1 MNMID
6 LLVEIG
12 TEELPPKALP
22 TLSAAFT
29 DGIAKGLADAG
40 LTPAEIIPYAA
51 PRRLAVWVKGV
62 SRQQAD
68 QIIEKRGP
76 AIKGAFDANGNPT
89 KAAQA
94 FAGSCGVAVA
104 ELGRMETDKGAW
116 LVFRQQQAGQATAAL
131 FPAIVDKSLAA
142 LPIPK
147 RMRWGSGT
155 AEFVRP
161 VHWVVMLADDSFAD
175 AHVIDAEIL
184 SQRTGRHS
192 YGHRFHAPAALEIAK
207 PSTYAEQLKDAYV
220 VASFDE
226 RRDIIRLQV
235 EKAAGQ
241 LGGTAIMPEGLLDE
255 VTALVEWPNAVTG
268 RFEERFLD
276 VPQEALISTMQ
287 DNQKYFALVDANGK
301 LMPNFITIA
310 NIESRDVAQI
320 SSGNERVIRPRF
332 SDAEFFWTQDKK
344 QTLESRREGL
354 KTMVFQQKLGS
365 LYDKST
371 RVAKLAGYIAQQLGA
386 DEALATR
393 AAELGKC
400 DLITNM
406 VFEFTELQ
414 GIMGRYYAAHD
425 GEPAEV
431 AAALDEQYMPRFAGD
446 ELPQTQTG
454 QILALAE
461 RLDTL
466 AGIFGVGQK
475 PTGAKDPF
483 GLRRAALGTL
493 RLLIEKQLP
502 LDLADLLDKAADN
515 LTTQLGSKPA
525 TGEMLDYILDRLRGY
540 YQEQGIGADIVEA
553 VAALK
558 PSQPLDFDRRVKA
571 VAAFRQLTA
580 AESLAAANKRISNI
594 LKKVEGDIPSHVE
607 PGLLQEPAEKALA
620 QAVSVQEN
628 TVLPLFA
635 AGDYEAALLSLASLR
650 EPVDQFFTDVMVMVD
665 DMALR
670 NNRLALL
677 NHLRGL
683 FLRVADLSVL

>member
-1 MNMID
+1 MID

-22 TLSAAFT
+22 GLSAAFT

-40 LTPAEIIPYAA
+40 LDPAGLIAYAA

-62 SRQQAD
+62 PKRQPD
-68 QIIEKRGP
+68 QTIERRGP
-76 AIKGAFDANGNPT
+76 AIKGAFDADGNPT
-89 KAAQA
+89 KAALA
-94 FAGSCGVAVA
+94 FAASCGVTVDALA
-104 ELGRMETDKGAW
+104 RQETDKGAW
-116 LVFRQQQAGQATAAL
+116 LVFRQQQAGQSTTAL
-131 FPAIVDKSLAA
+131 LPAIVEKSLAA

-161 VHWVVMLADDSFAD
+161 VHWIVMLSDDSVSD
-175 AHVIDAEIL
+175 AQVIDAEIL
-184 SQRTGRHS
+184 SIRTGRHS
-192 YGHRFHAPAALEIAK
+192 YGHRFHAPAALEISK
-207 PSTYAEQLKDAYV
+207 PSTYAAQLKDAYV
-220 VASFDE
+220 VASFAE
-226 RRDIIRLQV
+226 RRELIRAQLASTA
-235 EKAAGQ
+235 ET
-241 LGGTAIMPEGLLDE
+241 LGGSIIMPDGLLDE
-255 VTALVEWPNAVTG
+255 VTALVEWPVAVAG

-287 DNQKYFALVDANGK
+287 DNQKYFALVDGNGK
-301 LMPNFITIA
+301 LMPHFITVA
-310 NIESRDVAQI
+310 NIESRDVSRIAE
-320 SSGNERVIRPRF
+320 GNERVIRPRF

-344 QTLESRREGL
+344 QSLESRREGL

-365 LYDKST
+365 LYDKSA
-371 RVAKLAGYIAQQLGA
+371 RVAKLAAYIAQQLGA
-386 DEALATR
+386 NEALAVR

-406 VFEFTELQ
+406 VFEFTDLQ

-431 AAALDEQYMPRFAGD
+431 AVALDEQYLPRFAGD
-446 ELPQTQTG
+446 ELPKTQTG

-466 AGIFGVGQK
+466 AGIFGIGQK
-475 PTGAKDPF
+475 PTGTKDPF
-483 GLRRAALGTL
+483 GLRRAAVGAL
-493 RLLIEKQLP
+493 RLLIENGLA
-502 LDLADLLDKAADN
+502 LNLADLLDQAAGN
-515 LTTQLGSKPA
+515 LSTQLGSKPSSSEA
-525 TGEMLDYILDRLRGY
+525 LDYILERLRAY
-540 YQEQGIGADIVEA
+540 YQEQGIGGDVVEA

-558 PSQPLDFDRRVKA
+558 PTQPLDFDRRVKA

-580 AESLAAANKRISNI
+580 SVSLAAANKRISNI
-594 LKKVEGDIPSHVE
+594 LKKVDGEIPSTVDAV
-607 PGLLQEPAEKALA
+607 LLQEDAEKALA
-620 QAVSVQEN
+620 AALQAQQEK
-628 TVLPLFA
+628 VLPLFA
-635 AGDYEAALLSLASLR
+635 AGDYEAALLSLADLR
-650 EPVDQFFTDVMVMVD
+650 EPVDQFFTDVMVMAD
-665 DMALR
+665 DVALR

>member
-29 DGIAKGLADAG
+29 DGIAKGLSDAG
-40 LTPAEIIPYAA
+40 LISNEVVAYAA

-62 SRQQAD
+62 APQQAD

-76 AIKGAFDANGNPT
+76 AIKGAFDAAGNPT
-89 KAAQA
+89 KAALA
-94 FAGSCGVAVA
+94 FANSCRVEVAD
-104 ELGRMETDKGAW
+104 LGKIETDKGAW
-116 LVFRQQQAGQATAAL
+116 LVFRQQQTGQATTAL
-131 FPAIVDKSLAA
+131 FPAMVEKSLAA

-161 VHWVVMLADDSFAD
+161 IHWIVMLADNA
-175 AHVIDAEIL
+175 VINANIMGIPSGCE
-184 SQRTGRHS
+184 SR
-192 YGHRFHAPAALEIAK
+192 GHRFHAPAAITITSPAD
-207 PSTYAEQLKDAYV
+207 YAT
-220 VASFDE
+220 
-226 RRDIIRLQV
+226 
-235 EKAAGQ
+235 Q
-241 LGGTAIMPEGLLDE
+241 LGAAFVIARFAARRELIRSKVEALASELGGKAIMPDELLDE
-255 VTALVEWPNAVTG
+255 VTALVEWPVPVAG

-301 LMPNFITIA
+301 LMPNFITVA
-310 NIESRDVAQI
+310 NIESRDVTQI

-365 LYDKST
+365 LYDKSA
-371 RVAKLAGYIAQQLGA
+371 RVAKLAGYIAQQLDA
-386 DEALATR
+386 DASLAVR

-414 GIMGRYYAAHD
+414 GIMGRYYANHD
-425 GEPAEV
+425 GEAAEV

-446 ELPQTQTG
+446 ELPQSKTG

-483 GLRRAALGTL
+483 GLRRAALGAL

-502 LDLADLLDKAADN
+502 LDLADLLDQAALN
-515 LTTQLGSKPA
+515 LTEQLGSKPA
-525 TGEMLDYILDRLRGY
+525 ISDTLDYILDRLRGY
-540 YQEQGIGADIVEA
+540 YQERGIGADIVEA
-553 VAALK
+553 VATLK

-580 AESLAAANKRISNI
+580 SESLAAANKRISNI
-594 LKKVEGDIPSHVE
+594 LKKVEGELPTRVE
-607 PGLLQEPAEKALA
+607 LGLLQEPAEKALA
-620 QAVSVQEN
+620 DAVFTQEN
-628 TVLPLFA
+628 QVLPLFA
-635 AGDYEAALLSLASLR
+635 VGDYEAALLSLASLR
-650 EPVDQFFTDVMVMVD
+650 EPVDQFFTDVMVMAD

>member
-1 MNMID
+1 MLQD
-6 LLVEIG
+6 LLVEMG

-29 DGIAKGLADAG
+29 DGIVKGLAEAG
-40 LTPAEIIPYAA
+40 LQAQNIIPYAA
-51 PRRLAVWVKGV
+51 PRRLAVWVQGV
-62 SRQQAD
+62 AAQQAD

-76 AIKGAFDANGNPT
+76 AMKGAFDAEGNPT
-89 KAAQA
+89 KAALA
-94 FAGSCGVAVA
+94 FAASCGVAVA
-104 ELGRMETDKGAW
+104 DLGKLETDKGAW

-131 FPAIVDKSLAA
+131 FPAMVEKSLAA

-161 VHWVVMLADDSFAD
+161 VHWIVMLADES
-175 AHVIDAEIL
+175 VIDAEIL
-184 SQRTGRHS
+184 GIKTGRES
-192 YGHRFHAPAALEIAK
+192 YGHRFHAPDAVSITSPA
-207 PSTYAEQLKDAYV
+207 TYAAQLQTAFV
-220 VASFDE
+220 VADFAA
-226 RRDIIRLQV
+226 RRDTIRQQV
-235 EKAAGQ
+235 QTTAASF
-241 LGGTAIMPEGLLDE
+241 GGTAVMPEGLLDE
-255 VTALVEWPNAVTG
+255 VTALVEYPNAVAG
-268 RFEERFLD
+268 KFEERFLD

-301 LMPNFITIA
+301 LMPHFITIA
-310 NIESRDVAQI
+310 NIDSRDVARVAE
-320 SSGNERVIRPRF
+320 GNERVIRPRF

-344 QTLESRREGL
+344 QTLASRREGL
-354 KTMVFQQKLGS
+354 KTMVFQQKLGT
-365 LYDKST
+365 LYDKSA
-371 RVAKLAGYIAQQLGA
+371 RVAQLAAYIAEQLGA
-386 DEALATR
+386 DAALAVR

-414 GIMGRYYAAHD
+414 GIMGRYYAKHD
-425 GEPAEV
+425 GEAAEV

-446 ELPQTQTG
+446 ALPASKTG

-466 AGIFGVGQK
+466 AGIFGIGQK

-483 GLRRAALGTL
+483 GLRRAALGVL

-515 LTTQLGSKPA
+515 LTAQLGSKPA
-525 TGEMLDYILDRLRGY
+525 THETLDYILERLRGY
-540 YQEQGIGADIVEA
+540 YQEQGIGAAVVEA

-558 PSQPLDFDRRVKA
+558 PSQPLDFERRVKA

-594 LKKVEGDIPSHVE
+594 LKKVDGELPQTVNAD
-607 PGLLQEPAEKALA
+607 LLQLPAEQALA
-620 QAVSVQEN
+620 QAVQAQQDK
-628 TVLPLFA
+628 VLPLFA
-635 AGDYEAALLSLASLR
+635 SGDYEAALLSLAELR
-650 EPVDQFFTDVMVMVD
+650 EPVDQFFDEVMVMAD
-665 DMALR
+665 DVALK

-677 NHLRGL
+677 NSLRGL

>member
-1 MNMID
+1 MLQD
-6 LLVEIG
+6 LLVEMG

-29 DGIAKGLADAG
+29 DGIVKGLAEAG
-40 LTPAEIIPYAA
+40 LQAQNIIPYAA
-51 PRRLAVWVKGV
+51 PRRLAVWVQGV
-62 SRQQAD
+62 AAQQAD

-76 AIKGAFDANGNPT
+76 AMKGAFDAEGNPT
-89 KAAQA
+89 KAALA
-94 FAGSCGVAVA
+94 FAASCGVAVA
-104 ELGRMETDKGAW
+104 DLGKLETDKGAW

-131 FPAIVDKSLAA
+131 FPAMVEKSLAA

-161 VHWVVMLADDSFAD
+161 VHWIVMLADES
-175 AHVIDAEIL
+175 VIDAEIL
-184 SQRTGRHS
+184 GIKTGRES
-192 YGHRFHAPAALEIAK
+192 YGHRFHAPDAVSITSPA
-207 PSTYAEQLKDAYV
+207 TYAAQLQTAFV
-220 VASFDE
+220 VADFAA
-226 RRDIIRLQV
+226 RRDTIRQQV
-235 EKAAGQ
+235 QTTAASF
-241 LGGTAIMPEGLLDE
+241 GGTAVMPEGLLDE
-255 VTALVEWPNAVTG
+255 VTALVEYPNAVAG
-268 RFEERFLD
+268 KFEERFLD

-301 LMPNFITIA
+301 LMPHFITIA
-310 NIESRDVAQI
+310 NIDSRDVARVAE
-320 SSGNERVIRPRF
+320 GNERVIRPRF

-344 QTLESRREGL
+344 QTLASRREGL
-354 KTMVFQQKLGS
+354 KTMVFQQKLGT
-365 LYDKST
+365 LYDKSA
-371 RVAKLAGYIAQQLGA
+371 RVAQLAAYIAEQLGA
-386 DEALATR
+386 DAALAVR

-414 GIMGRYYAAHD
+414 GIMGRYYANHD
-425 GEPAEV
+425 GEAAEV

-446 ELPQTQTG
+446 ELPASKTG

-466 AGIFGVGQK
+466 AGIFGIGQK

-483 GLRRAALGTL
+483 GLRRAALGAL

-515 LTTQLGSKPA
+515 LTAQVGSKPA
-525 TGEMLDYILDRLRGY
+525 THETLDYILERLRGY
-540 YQEQGIGADIVEA
+540 YQEQGIGAAVVEA

-558 PSQPLDFDRRVKA
+558 PSQPLDFERRVKA

-594 LKKVEGDIPSHVE
+594 LKKVDGELPQTVNAD
-607 PGLLQEPAEKALA
+607 LLQLPAEQALA
-620 QAVSVQEN
+620 QAVQAQQDK
-628 TVLPLFA
+628 VLPLFA
-635 AGDYEAALLSLASLR
+635 SGDYEAALLSLAELR
-650 EPVDQFFTDVMVMVD
+650 EPVDQFFDEVMVMAD
-665 DMALR
+665 DVALK

-677 NHLRGL
+677 NSLRGL

>member
-1 MNMID
+1 MID

-29 DGIAKGLADAG
+29 DGIAKGLSDAG
-40 LTPAEIIPYAA
+40 LTPKEVIAYAA
-51 PRRLAVWVKGV
+51 PRRLAVWIKGV
-62 SRQQAD
+62 APQQAD
-68 QIIEKRGP
+68 QIVEKRGP
-76 AIKGAFDANGNPT
+76 AIKGAFDAAGNPT
-89 KAAQA
+89 KAALA
-94 FAGSCGVAVA
+94 FANSCGVEVA
-104 ELGRMETDKGAW
+104 DLGKIETDKGAW
-116 LVFRQQQAGQATAAL
+116 LVFRQQQTGQATTTL
-131 FPAIVDKSLAA
+131 FPAMVEKSLAA

-161 VHWVVMLADDSFAD
+161 IHWIVMLADNG
-175 AHVIDAEIL
+175 VINANIMGIPSGGE
-184 SQRTGRHS
+184 SR
-192 YGHRFHAPAALEIAK
+192 GHRFHAPAAIAITS
-207 PSTYAEQLKDAYV
+207 PADYAT
-220 VASFDE
+220 
-226 RRDIIRLQV
+226 
-235 EKAAGQ
+235 Q
-241 LGGTAIMPEGLLDE
+241 LGAAFVIARFAARRELIRSKVEALASELGGKAIMPDELLDE
-255 VTALVEWPNAVTG
+255 VTALVEWPVPVAG

-301 LMPNFITIA
+301 LMPNFITVA
-310 NIESRDVAQI
+310 NIESRDVTQI

-365 LYDKST
+365 LYDKSA
-371 RVAKLAGYIAQQLGA
+371 RVAKLAGYIAQQLDA
-386 DEALATR
+386 DASLAVR

-414 GIMGRYYAAHD
+414 GIMGRYYATHD
-425 GEPAEV
+425 GEAAEV

-446 ELPQTQTG
+446 ELPQSKTG

-483 GLRRAALGTL
+483 GLRRAALGAL

-502 LDLADLLDKAADN
+502 LDLADLLDQAALN
-515 LTTQLGSKPA
+515 LTEQLGSKPA
-525 TGEMLDYILDRLRGY
+525 ISDTLDYILDRLRGY
-540 YQEQGIGADIVEA
+540 YQERGIGADIVEA
-553 VAALK
+553 VATLK

-580 AESLAAANKRISNI
+580 SESLAAANKRISNI
-594 LKKVEGDIPSHVE
+594 LKKVEGELPTRVE
-607 PGLLQEPAEKALA
+607 LGLLQEPAEKALA
-620 QAVSVQEN
+620 DAVFTQEN
-628 TVLPLFA
+628 QVLPLFA
-635 AGDYEAALLSLASLR
+635 VGDYEAALLSLASLR
-650 EPVDQFFTDVMVMVD
+650 EPVDQFFTDVMVMAD

>member
-1 MNMID
+1 MLQD
-6 LLVEIG
+6 LLVEMG

-29 DGIAKGLADAG
+29 DGIVKGLAEAG
-40 LTPAEIIPYAA
+40 LQAQNITPYAA
-51 PRRLAVWVKGV
+51 PRRLAVWVQGV
-62 SRQQAD
+62 AAQQAD

-76 AIKGAFDANGNPT
+76 AMKGAFDAEGNPT
-89 KAAQA
+89 KAALA
-94 FAGSCGVAVA
+94 FAASCGVAVA
-104 ELGRMETDKGAW
+104 DLGKLETDKGAW

-131 FPAIVDKSLAA
+131 FPAMVEKSLAA

-161 VHWVVMLADDSFAD
+161 VHWIVMLADES
-175 AHVIDAEIL
+175 VIDAEIL
-184 SQRTGRHS
+184 GIKTGRES
-192 YGHRFHAPAALEIAK
+192 YGHRFHAPDAVSITSPA
-207 PSTYAEQLKDAYV
+207 TYAAQLQTAFV
-220 VASFDE
+220 VADFAA
-226 RRDIIRLQV
+226 RRDTIRQQV
-235 EKAAGQ
+235 QTTAASF
-241 LGGTAIMPEGLLDE
+241 GGTAVMPEGLLDE
-255 VTALVEWPNAVTG
+255 VTALVEYPNAVAG
-268 RFEERFLD
+268 KFEERFLD

-301 LMPNFITIA
+301 LMPHFITIA
-310 NIESRDVAQI
+310 NIDSRDVARVAE
-320 SSGNERVIRPRF
+320 GNERVIRPRF

-344 QTLESRREGL
+344 QTLASRREGL
-354 KTMVFQQKLGS
+354 KTMVFQQKLGT
-365 LYDKST
+365 LYDKSA
-371 RVAKLAGYIAQQLGA
+371 RVAQLAAYIAEQLGA
-386 DEALATR
+386 DAALAVR

-414 GIMGRYYAAHD
+414 GIMGRYYANHD
-425 GEPAEV
+425 GEAAEV
-431 AAALDEQYMPRFAGD
+431 ATALDEQYMPRFAGD
-446 ELPQTQTG
+446 ALPASKTG

-466 AGIFGVGQK
+466 AGIFGIGQK

-483 GLRRAALGTL
+483 GLRRAALGAL

-515 LTTQLGSKPA
+515 LTAQLGSKPA
-525 TGEMLDYILDRLRGY
+525 THETLDYILERLRGY
-540 YQEQGIGADIVEA
+540 YQEQGVGAAVVEA

-558 PSQPLDFDRRVKA
+558 PTQPLDFERRVKA

-594 LKKVEGDIPSHVE
+594 LKKVDGELPQTVNAD
-607 PGLLQEPAEKALA
+607 LLQLPAEQALA
-620 QAVSVQEN
+620 QAVQAQQDK
-628 TVLPLFA
+628 VLPLFA
-635 AGDYEAALLSLASLR
+635 SGDYEAALLSLAELR
-650 EPVDQFFTDVMVMVD
+650 EPVDQFFDEVMVMAD
-665 DMALR
+665 DVALK

-677 NHLRGL
+677 NSLRGL

>member
-1 MNMID
+1 MLQD
-6 LLVEIG
+6 LLVEMG

-29 DGIAKGLADAG
+29 DGIVKGLAEAG
-40 LTPAEIIPYAA
+40 LQAQNITPYAA
-51 PRRLAVWVKGV
+51 PRRLAVWVQGV
-62 SRQQAD
+62 AAQQAD

-76 AIKGAFDANGNPT
+76 AMKGAFDAEGNPT
-89 KAAQA
+89 KAALA
-94 FAGSCGVAVA
+94 FAASCGVAVA
-104 ELGRMETDKGAW
+104 DLGKLETDKGAW

-131 FPAIVDKSLAA
+131 FPAMVEKSLAA

-161 VHWVVMLADDSFAD
+161 VHWIVMLADES
-175 AHVIDAEIL
+175 VIDAEIL
-184 SQRTGRHS
+184 GIKTGRES
-192 YGHRFHAPAALEIAK
+192 YGHRFHAPDAVSITSPA
-207 PSTYAEQLKDAYV
+207 TYAAQLQTAFV
-220 VASFDE
+220 VADFAA
-226 RRDIIRLQV
+226 RRDTIRQQV
-235 EKAAGQ
+235 QTTAASF
-241 LGGTAIMPEGLLDE
+241 GGTAVMPEGLLDE
-255 VTALVEWPNAVTG
+255 VTALVEYPNAVAG
-268 RFEERFLD
+268 KFEERFLD

-301 LMPNFITIA
+301 LMPHFITIA
-310 NIESRDVAQI
+310 NIDSRDVARVAE
-320 SSGNERVIRPRF
+320 GNERVIRPRF

-344 QTLESRREGL
+344 QTLASRREGL
-354 KTMVFQQKLGS
+354 KTMVFQQKLGT
-365 LYDKST
+365 LYDKSA
-371 RVAKLAGYIAQQLGA
+371 RVAQLAAYIAEQLGA
-386 DEALATR
+386 DAALAVR

-414 GIMGRYYAAHD
+414 GIMGRYYANHD
-425 GEPAEV
+425 GEAAEV

-446 ELPQTQTG
+446 ELPASKTG

-466 AGIFGVGQK
+466 AGIFGIGQK

-483 GLRRAALGTL
+483 GLRRAALGVL

-515 LTTQLGSKPA
+515 LTAQLGSKPA
-525 TGEMLDYILDRLRGY
+525 THETLDYILERLRGY
-540 YQEQGIGADIVEA
+540 YQEQGIGAAVVEA

-558 PSQPLDFDRRVKA
+558 PSQPLDFERRVKA

-594 LKKVEGDIPSHVE
+594 LKKVDGELPQTVNAD
-607 PGLLQEPAEKALA
+607 LLQLPAEQALA
-620 QAVSVQEN
+620 QAVQAQQDK
-628 TVLPLFA
+628 VLPLFA
-635 AGDYEAALLSLASLR
+635 SGDYEAALLSLAELR
-650 EPVDQFFTDVMVMVD
+650 EPVDQFFDEVMVMAD
-665 DMALR
+665 DVALK

-677 NHLRGL
+677 NSLRGL

>member
-1 MNMID
+1 MLQD

-29 DGIAKGLADAG
+29 DGIIKGLAEAG
-40 LTPAEIIPYAA
+40 LQAETVIPYAA

-62 SRQQAD
+62 AAQQAD

-76 AIKGAFDANGNPT
+76 AIKGAFDAEGNPT
-89 KAAQA
+89 KAALA
-94 FAGSCGVAVA
+94 FAASCGVSVA
-104 ELGRMETDKGAW
+104 ELGKLETDKGAW

-131 FPAIVDKSLAA
+131 FPAMVEKSLAA

-161 VHWVVMLADDSFAD
+161 VHWLVMLADDS
-175 AHVIDAEIL
+175 VIDAEIL
-184 SQRTGRHS
+184 GIKTGRES
-192 YGHRFHAPAALEIAK
+192 YGHRFHAPEAVSITSPA
-207 PSTYAEQLKDAYV
+207 TYAAQLQTAFV
-220 VASFDE
+220 VADFAA
-226 RRDIIRLQV
+226 RRDTIREQV
-235 EKAAGQ
+235 QTTAASF
-241 LGGTAIMPEGLLDE
+241 GGTAVMPDGLLDE
-255 VTALVEWPNAVTG
+255 VTALVEYPNAVAG
-268 RFEERFLD
+268 KFEERFLD

-301 LMPNFITIA
+301 LMSHFITIA
-310 NIESRDVAQI
+310 NIASRDVTRVAE
-320 SSGNERVIRPRF
+320 GNERVIRPRF

-344 QTLESRREGL
+344 QTLASRRDGL
-354 KTMVFQQKLGS
+354 KTMVFQQKLGT
-365 LYDKST
+365 LYDKSA
-371 RVAKLAGYIAQQLGA
+371 RVAQLAAYIADQLGA
-386 DEALATR
+386 DAALAVR

-414 GIMGRYYAAHD
+414 GIMGRYYANHD
-425 GEPAEV
+425 GEAAEV

-446 ELPQTQTG
+446 ALPSSTTG

-466 AGIFGVGQK
+466 AGIFGIGQK

-483 GLRRAALGTL
+483 GLRRAALGAL

-515 LTTQLGSKPA
+515 LTAQLGSKPA
-525 TGEMLDYILDRLRGY
+525 TTETLDYILERLRGY
-540 YQEQGIGADIVEA
+540 YQEQGIGAAVVEA

-558 PSQPLDFDRRVKA
+558 PTQPLDFDRRVKA

-594 LKKVEGDIPSHVE
+594 LKKVDGELPETVNAD
-607 PGLLQEPAEKALA
+607 LLQLPAEQALA
-620 QAVSVQEN
+620 QAVQAQQDK
-628 TVLPLFA
+628 VLPLFA
-635 AGDYEAALLSLASLR
+635 SGDYEAALLSLAELR
-650 EPVDQFFTDVMVMVD
+650 EPVDQFFDDVMVMAD
-665 DMALR
+665 DVALK

-677 NHLRGL
+677 NSLRGL

>member
-1 MNMID
+1 MID

-29 DGIAKGLADAG
+29 DGIAKGLSDAG
-40 LTPAEIIPYAA
+40 LIPNEVVAYAA

-62 SRQQAD
+62 APQQAD

-76 AIKGAFDANGNPT
+76 AIKGAFDAAGNPT
-89 KAAQA
+89 KAALA
-94 FAGSCGVAVA
+94 FANSCGVEVTD
-104 ELGRMETDKGAW
+104 LGKIETDKGAW
-116 LVFRQQQAGQATAAL
+116 LVFRQQQTGQATTAL
-131 FPAIVDKSLAA
+131 FPAMVEKSLAA

-161 VHWVVMLADDSFAD
+161 IHWIVMLADNA
-175 AHVIDAEIL
+175 VINANIMGIPSGCE
-184 SQRTGRHS
+184 SR
-192 YGHRFHAPAALEIAK
+192 GHRFHAPAAIAITS
-207 PSTYAEQLKDAYV
+207 PADYAT
-220 VASFDE
+220 
-226 RRDIIRLQV
+226 
-235 EKAAGQ
+235 Q
-241 LGGTAIMPEGLLDE
+241 LGAAFVIARFAARRELIRSKVEALASELGGKAIMPDELLDE
-255 VTALVEWPNAVTG
+255 VT
-268 RFEERFLD
+268 
-276 VPQEALISTMQ
+276 
-287 DNQKYFALVDANGK
+287 ALVDANGK
-301 LMPNFITIA
+301 LMPNFITVA
-310 NIESRDVAQI
+310 NIESRDVTQI

-365 LYDKST
+365 LYDKSA
-371 RVAKLAGYIAQQLGA
+371 RVAKLAGYIAQQLDA
-386 DEALATR
+386 DATLAVR

-414 GIMGRYYAAHD
+414 GIMGRYYATHD
-425 GEPAEV
+425 GEAAEV

-446 ELPQTQTG
+446 ELPQSKTG

-483 GLRRAALGTL
+483 GLRRAALGAL

-502 LDLADLLDKAADN
+502 LDLADLLDQAALN
-515 LTTQLGSKPA
+515 LTEQLGSKPA
-525 TGEMLDYILDRLRGY
+525 ISDTLDYILDRLRGY
-540 YQEQGIGADIVEA
+540 YQERGIGTDIVEA
-553 VAALK
+553 VATLK

-594 LKKVEGDIPSHVE
+594 LKKVEGELPTRVE
-607 PGLLQEPAEKALA
+607 LGLLKEPAEKALA
-620 QAVSVQEN
+620 DAVFTQEN
-628 TVLPLFA
+628 QVLPLFA
-635 AGDYEAALLSLASLR
+635 VGDYEAALLSLASLR
-650 EPVDQFFTDVMVMVD
+650 EPVDQFFTDVMVMAD

>member
-1 MNMID
+1 MLQD
-6 LLVEIG
+6 LLVEMG

-29 DGIAKGLADAG
+29 DGIVKGLAEAG
-40 LTPAEIIPYAA
+40 LQAQNITPYAA
-51 PRRLAVWVKGV
+51 PRRLAVWVQGV
-62 SRQQAD
+62 AAQQAD

-76 AIKGAFDANGNPT
+76 AMKGAFDAEGNPT
-89 KAAQA
+89 KAALA
-94 FAGSCGVAVA
+94 FAASCGVAVA
-104 ELGRMETDKGAW
+104 DLGKLETDKGAW

-131 FPAIVDKSLAA
+131 FPAMVEKSLAA

-161 VHWVVMLADDSFAD
+161 VHWIVMLADES
-175 AHVIDAEIL
+175 VIDAEIL
-184 SQRTGRHS
+184 GIKTGRES
-192 YGHRFHAPAALEIAK
+192 YGHRFHAPDAVSITS
-207 PSTYAEQLKDAYV
+207 PTTYAAQLQTAFV
-220 VASFDE
+220 VADFAA
-226 RRDIIRLQV
+226 RRDTIRQQV
-235 EKAAGQ
+235 QTTAASF
-241 LGGTAIMPEGLLDE
+241 GGTAVMPEGLLDE
-255 VTALVEWPNAVTG
+255 VTALVEYPNAVAG
-268 RFEERFLD
+268 KFEERFLD

-301 LMPNFITIA
+301 LMPHFITIA
-310 NIESRDVAQI
+310 NIDSRDVARVAE
-320 SSGNERVIRPRF
+320 GNERVIRPRF

-344 QTLESRREGL
+344 QTLTSRREGL
-354 KTMVFQQKLGS
+354 KTMVFQQKLGT
-365 LYDKST
+365 LYDKSA
-371 RVAKLAGYIAQQLGA
+371 RVAQLAAYIAEQLGA
-386 DEALATR
+386 DAALAVR

-414 GIMGRYYAAHD
+414 GIMGRYYAKHD
-425 GEPAEV
+425 GEAAEV

-446 ELPQTQTG
+446 ELPASKTG

-466 AGIFGVGQK
+466 AGIFGIGQK

-483 GLRRAALGTL
+483 GLRRAALGAL

-515 LTTQLGSKPA
+515 LTAQVGSKPA
-525 TGEMLDYILDRLRGY
+525 THETLDYILERLRGY
-540 YQEQGIGADIVEA
+540 YQEQGIGAAVVEA

-558 PSQPLDFDRRVKA
+558 PSQPLDFERRVKA

-594 LKKVEGDIPSHVE
+594 LKKVDGELPQTVNAD
-607 PGLLQEPAEKALA
+607 LLQLPAEQALA
-620 QAVSVQEN
+620 QAVQAQQDK
-628 TVLPLFA
+628 VLPLFA
-635 AGDYEAALLSLASLR
+635 SGDYEAALLSLAELR
-650 EPVDQFFTDVMVMVD
+650 EPVDQFFDEVMVMAD
-665 DMALR
+665 DVALK

-677 NHLRGL
+677 NSLRGL

>member
-1 MNMID
+1 MID

-29 DGIAKGLADAG
+29 DGIAKGLSDAG
-40 LTPAEIIPYAA
+40 LISNEVVAYAA

-62 SRQQAD
+62 APQQAD

-76 AIKGAFDANGNPT
+76 AIKGAFDAAGNPT
-89 KAAQA
+89 KAALA
-94 FAGSCGVAVA
+94 FANSCRVEVAD
-104 ELGRMETDKGAW
+104 LGKIETDKGAW
-116 LVFRQQQAGQATAAL
+116 LVFRQQQTGQATTAL
-131 FPAIVDKSLAA
+131 FPAMVEKSLAA

-161 VHWVVMLADDSFAD
+161 IHWIVMLADNA
-175 AHVIDAEIL
+175 VINANIMGIPSGCE
-184 SQRTGRHS
+184 SR
-192 YGHRFHAPAALEIAK
+192 GHRFHAPAAITITSPAD
-207 PSTYAEQLKDAYV
+207 YAT
-220 VASFDE
+220 
-226 RRDIIRLQV
+226 
-235 EKAAGQ
+235 Q
-241 LGGTAIMPEGLLDE
+241 LGAAFVIARFAARRELIRSKVEALASELGGKAIMPDELLDE
-255 VTALVEWPNAVTG
+255 VTALVEWPVPVAG

-301 LMPNFITIA
+301 LMPNFITVA
-310 NIESRDVAQI
+310 NIESRDVTQI

-365 LYDKST
+365 LYDKSA
-371 RVAKLAGYIAQQLGA
+371 RVAKLAGYIAQQLDA
-386 DEALATR
+386 DASLAVR

-414 GIMGRYYAAHD
+414 GIMGRYYANHD
-425 GEPAEV
+425 GEAAEV

-446 ELPQTQTG
+446 ELPQSKTG

-483 GLRRAALGTL
+483 GLRRAALGAL

-502 LDLADLLDKAADN
+502 LDLADLLDQAALN
-515 LTTQLGSKPA
+515 LTEQLGSKPA
-525 TGEMLDYILDRLRGY
+525 ISDTLDYILDRLRGY
-540 YQEQGIGADIVEA
+540 YQERGIGADIVEA
-553 VAALK
+553 VATLK

-580 AESLAAANKRISNI
+580 SESLAAANKRISNI
-594 LKKVEGDIPSHVE
+594 LKKVEGELPTRVE
-607 PGLLQEPAEKALA
+607 LGLLQEPAEKALA
-620 QAVSVQEN
+620 DAVFTQEN
-628 TVLPLFA
+628 QVLPLFA
-635 AGDYEAALLSLASLR
+635 VGDYEAALLSLASLR
-650 EPVDQFFTDVMVMVD
+650 EPVDQFFTDVMVMAD

>member
-1 MNMID
+1 MLQD

-29 DGIAKGLADAG
+29 DGIIKGLTEAG
-40 LTPAEIIPYAA
+40 LQAETVIPYAA

-62 SRQQAD
+62 AAQQAD

-76 AIKGAFDANGNPT
+76 AIKGAFDAEGNPT
-89 KAAQA
+89 KAALA
-94 FAGSCGVAVA
+94 FAASCGVTVA
-104 ELGRMETDKGAW
+104 ELGKLETDKGAW

-131 FPAIVDKSLAA
+131 FPAMVEKSLAA

-161 VHWVVMLADDSFAD
+161 VHWIVMLADDS
-175 AHVIDAEIL
+175 VIDAEIL
-184 SQRTGRHS
+184 GIKTGRES
-192 YGHRFHAPAALEIAK
+192 YGHRFHAPEAVSITSPA
-207 PSTYAEQLKDAYV
+207 TYAAQLQSAFV
-220 VASFDE
+220 VADFAA
-226 RRDIIRLQV
+226 RRDTIREQV
-235 EKAAGQ
+235 QITAASF
-241 LGGTAIMPEGLLDE
+241 GGTAVMPEGLLDE
-255 VTALVEWPNAVTG
+255 VTALVEYPNAVAG
-268 RFEERFLD
+268 KFEERFLD

-301 LMPNFITIA
+301 LMSHFITIA
-310 NIESRDVAQI
+310 NIASRDVARVAE
-320 SSGNERVIRPRF
+320 GNERVIRPRF

-344 QTLESRREGL
+344 QTLASRRDGL
-354 KTMVFQQKLGS
+354 KTMVFQQKLGT
-365 LYDKST
+365 LYDKSA
-371 RVAKLAGYIAQQLGA
+371 RVAQLAAYIADQLGA
-386 DEALATR
+386 DAALAVR

-414 GIMGRYYAAHD
+414 GIMGRYYANHD
-425 GEPAEV
+425 GEAAEV

-446 ELPQTQTG
+446 ELPASTTG

-466 AGIFGVGQK
+466 AGIFGIGQK

-483 GLRRAALGTL
+483 GLRRAALGAL
-493 RLLIEKQLP
+493 RLLIEQQLP

-515 LTTQLGSKPA
+515 LTAQLGSKPA
-525 TGEMLDYILDRLRGY
+525 TTETLDYILERLRGY
-540 YQEQGIGADIVEA
+540 YQEQGIGADVVEA

-558 PSQPLDFDRRVKA
+558 PTQPLDFDRRVKA
-571 VAAFRQLTA
+571 VAAFRQLSA

-594 LKKVEGDIPSHVE
+594 LKKVDGELPQTVNAD
-607 PGLLQEPAEKALA
+607 LLQLPAEQALA
-620 QAVSVQEN
+620 QAVQAQQDK
-628 TVLPLFA
+628 VLPLFA
-635 AGDYEAALLSLASLR
+635 SGDYEAALLSLAELR
-650 EPVDQFFTDVMVMVD
+650 EPVDTFFDEVMVMAD
-665 DMALR
+665 DVALKD
-670 NNRLALL
+670 NRLALL
-677 NHLRGL
+677 NSLRGL